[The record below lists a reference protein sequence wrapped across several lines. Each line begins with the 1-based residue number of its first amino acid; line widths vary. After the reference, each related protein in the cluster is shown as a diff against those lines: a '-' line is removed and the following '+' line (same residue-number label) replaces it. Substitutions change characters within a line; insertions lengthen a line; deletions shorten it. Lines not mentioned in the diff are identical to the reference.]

1 MVLDTHVGSG
11 SSLIACY
18 NRNISYVG
26 FEIDKGFYQLANR
39 RIETE
44 TAQTN
49 IYQFLEGICNAASGS

>member
-1 MVLDTHVGSG
+1 MLDTHVGSG

-26 FEIDKGFYQLANR
+26 FEIDKGFYQKAKR

-49 IYQFLEGICNAASGS
+49 IYQFLEGAR